1 MRIVIPNADF
11 SNDNIGRLVPEH
23 EEWTNYP
30 VPNQPTVT
38 PLITGDNETTS
49 VLSFYYSQEYPIANI
64 NQSCVC
70 INVQGKK
77 RIKARLIT
85 SSTDYLYGC
94 VAFSSSDIAT
104 VPNGQPPYR
113 INENEVGKTINLVQ
127 MTDGK
132 YSKHINTTD
141 EFVLEIPLSA
151 KYVLFCYKKN
161 WVVDSNISVSEII
174 EEHIEE

>member
-30 VPNQPTVT
+30 VPSMATVT
-38 PLITGDNETTS
+38 PWITRDDETTS
-49 VLSFYYSQEYPIANI
+49 VLKFYYNQDYHIEDI

-77 RIKARLIT
+77 RIKARLT
-85 SSTDYLYGC
+85 ASSTKYLYGC
-94 VAFSSSDIAT
+94 VAFSSSDIVT
-104 VPNGQPPYR
+104 LPNGKPPYR
-113 INENEVGKTINLVQ
+113 IGESEVGKTINLVQ

-141 EFVLEIPLSA
+141 EFVLDIPPSA
-151 KYVLFCYKKN
+151 KYVLFCYRKD
-161 WVVDSNISVSEII
+161 WVVDNNISVSEII